1 MSPTH
6 FAQIVVVVAHR
17 LVAHGKSRIELRSK
31 PLATTAREYRSR
43 VLDGLPSPNSARL
56 LRNYQALTNP
66 QPVRYLL
73 PLA

>member
-1 MSPTH
+1 M
-6 FAQIVVVVAHR
+6 
-17 LVAHGKSRIELRSK
+17 
-31 PLATTAREYRSR
+31 
-43 VLDGLPSPNSARL
+43 DGLPSPNPAPL